1 MRVFK
6 GLLTS
11 NWALGFPKYT
21 TGFQSHALVFII
33 FSGSATLEWPIQAHR
48 GSNRTQAFLL
58 NTTATTSTASAGL
71 IRRLEIASAKHG
83 CQDGRSAGGP
93 FWRAASHPVHRERYE
108 MCSPAHRG
116 RLIVAPLWPRAV
128 QARLVRANAAKAD
141 YRFGAK
147 SRPRWYR
154 ASCSDRQEET
164 SGVLLIERAPD
175 PETDDA
181 VPTAGCSTATISR
194 ADLIFKAGPGTAAE
208 AMVAAIAGHPWRS
221 VDRCAPIILV

>member
-1 MRVFK
+1 MGQTRSSDDV
-6 GLLTS
+6 S
-11 NWALGFPKYT
+11 DMSAFP
-21 TGFQSHALVFII
+21 
-33 FSGSATLEWPIQAHR
+33 GSRLNSDIAKSRSPAWDRRFRHTEARIGPKL
-48 GSNRTQAFLL
+48 FLL

>member
-1 MRVFK
+1 LKSPQRNTGARMVARQK
-6 GLLTS
+6 
-11 NWALGFPKYT
+11 ALSGARRHIRS
-21 TGFQSHALVFII
+21 TGNDM
-33 FSGSATLEWPIQAHR
+33 
-48 GSNRTQAFLL
+48 NR
-58 NTTATTSTASAGL
+58 
-71 IRRLEIASAKHG
+71 
-83 CQDGRSAGGP
+83 
-93 FWRAASHPVHRERYE
+93 

-154 ASCSDRQEET
+154 ASCRDRQEET
-164 SGVLLIERAPD
+164 AGVLLIDRARD

-194 ADLIFKAGPGTAAE
+194 ADLVFKAGPGTAAE